1 MRIFDRNGD
10 CQLDEREFRAMVVGV
25 SRGVREEELR
35 MMFAGLD
42 LNGNGRVAIG
52 ELKALL
58 SL

>member
-10 CQLDEREFRAMVVGV
+10 WQLDEREFRAMALAV

-42 LNGNGRVAIG
+42 VNGNGRVAIA